1 MSDKAKS
8 SNPPQAPGDVPVS
21 AFDQKTHLQ
30 RHWRKDS
37 FRARFNAAGSM
48 TLTGHPPLALI
59 SAIAEERKI
68 QYQAGLILHSSS
80 LLVLGDKGSRGE
92 RVLDTTPVFW
102 ELLRLAV
109 LHGPE
114 YLHELLGDPRKFEEL
129 IAGVH
134 KELNA
139 KIVDLS
145 PQSGDGCVDV
155 WAVYEAPAFG
165 KVTIMDQVKLYTP
178 DQSIDPGD
186 VSRILEARGRDSKY
200 SKAVLSTT
208 GKIPPVIYKDVEHR
222 GERVIL
228 RDARSLNELFKKILD
243 RQSD

>member
-1 MSDKAKS
+1 MSDKEKS
-8 SNPPQAPGDVPVS
+8 NNAPSNPDEVPVS
-21 AFDQKTHLQ
+21 AFSQQTHLQ
-30 RHWRKDS
+30 RYSRKDS

-48 TLTGHPPLALI
+48 TLTGHPPSVLI
-59 SAIAEERKI
+59 SAIADERKI
-68 QYQAGLILHSSS
+68 QYQAGLILHSST

-92 RVLDTTPVFW
+92 KVLDTTPIFW

-109 LHGPE
+109 LHGPD
-114 YLHELLGDPRKFEEL
+114 YLHDLLCDPRTFEEL

-134 KELNA
+134 KELGA
-139 KIVDLS
+139 KVVDLS
-145 PQSGDGCVDV
+145 PQSGDGGVDV
-155 WAVYEAPAFG
+155 WAKYEFPAIG
-165 KVTIMDQVKLYTP
+165 EVTMMDQVKLYAP
-178 DQSIDPGD
+178 DKSIDPGD

-228 RDARSLNELFKKILD
+228 RDARSLNELFKEILD
-243 RQSD
+243 RQGD